1 MSKRKEVMEKLN
13 KAMKSVSVDKFNFI
27 GTKTNLKMYDAFYEA
42 KNSDDFYDWCEMV
55 YENDYEDFNSFM
67 EINNYLKIINLHYY
81 SNKIPVYLSELT
93 VALSRHS
100 SD

>member
-42 KNSDDFYDWCEMV
+42 K
-55 YENDYEDFNSFM
+55 
-67 EINNYLKIINLHYY
+67 K
-81 SNKIPVYLSELT
+81 
-93 VALSRHS
+93 
-100 SD
+100 